1 MDNNQKKM
9 PKWKEMV
16 PYEKCL
22 TILGLIVAAVYLG
35 IGIYYKFSFWALNEL
50 VLAVVLFLSGGVC
63 IRTRKKLAY
72 VWFGLGLLDIILA
85 AFNFLM

>member
-1 MDNNQKKM
+1 MNKNENKM
-9 PKWKEMV
+9 PRWKEMM
-16 PYEKCL
+16 PYEKVL
-22 TILGLIVAAVYLG
+22 TILGLIAAAVYLG
-35 IGIYYKFSFWALNEL
+35 IGISYKFSFRALNEL
-50 VLAVVLFLSGGVC
+50 VLAVVLLLSGGVC